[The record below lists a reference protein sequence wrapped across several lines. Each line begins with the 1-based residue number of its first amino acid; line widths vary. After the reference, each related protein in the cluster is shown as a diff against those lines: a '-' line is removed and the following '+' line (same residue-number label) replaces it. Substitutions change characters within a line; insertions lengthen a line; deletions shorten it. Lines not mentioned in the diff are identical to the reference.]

1 MLGSSLQSL
10 ESKVNPKYNVMQELN
25 KLALGN
31 TLESQNSVDSLS
43 SKIILRYFLWIF
55 S

>member
-1 MLGSSLQSL
+1 MLGISLQSL
-10 ESKVNPKYNVMQELN
+10 ESKVNPEYNIVQELN

-31 TLESQNSVDSLS
+31 TLESQNSIDSLS
-43 SKIILRYFLWIF
+43 SKITFRYRLWIF